1 MRRNH
6 NEKKKQTSECRI
18 HYHHRTQCTRASGHT
33 CADRHVRLL
42 EPYLEAYGV
51 APLSAGDYAFSLV
64 LTVIELAA
72 GIMGVMYR
80 SKKSVLIIGVI
91 YCVGVLANIIISTVT
106 VGFLFTYVFGLIL
119 PILYMWG
126 WYLFD

>member
-1 MRRNH
+1 MKRKSKLLNVVSIIIIVLSALGLLG
-6 NEKKKQTSECRI
+6 TLALI
-18 HYHHRTQCTRASGHT
+18 AMSGM
-33 CADRHVRLL
+33 L
-42 EPYLEAYGV
+42 EPYLEAYGA
-51 APLSAGDYAFSLV
+51 APLSAGDYVFSLL

-91 YCVGVLANIIISTVT
+91 YCISILANIAISTVT
-106 VGFLFTYVFGLIL
+106 VGFMFTYVFNLIL

-126 WYLFD
+126 WYLSE

>member
-1 MRRNH
+1 MKRKSKLLNVVSIIIIVVSAL
-6 NEKKKQTSECRI
+6 NLLSTLALI
-18 HYHHRTQCTRASGHT
+18 AMSGM
-33 CADRHVRLL
+33 L
-42 EPYLEAYGV
+42 EPYLEAYGA
-51 APLSAGDYAFSLV
+51 APLSAVDYVFSLV

-91 YCVGVLANIIISTVT
+91 YCISILANIAISTVT
-106 VGFLFTYVFGLIL
+106 VGFMFTYVFNLIL

-126 WYLFD
+126 WYLSE

>member
-1 MRRNH
+1 MKRKSRLLNVVSIIIIVFSALVLLS
-6 NEKKKQTSECRI
+6 TLALI
-18 HYHHRTQCTRASGHT
+18 AMSGM
-33 CADRHVRLL
+33 L
-42 EPYLEAYGV
+42 EPYLEAYGA
-51 APLSAGDYAFSLV
+51 APLSAVDYVFSLV

-91 YCVGVLANIIISTVT
+91 YCVGVLANIVISTIT
-106 VGFLFTYVFGLIL
+106 MGFMFTYVFNLIL

-126 WYLFD
+126 WYLSD

>member
-1 MRRNH
+1 MKRKSKLLNVVSIIIIVFSAL
-6 NEKKKQTSECRI
+6 NLLSTLALI
-18 HYHHRTQCTRASGHT
+18 AMSGM
-33 CADRHVRLL
+33 L
-42 EPYLEAYGV
+42 EPYLEAYGA
-51 APLSAGDYAFSLV
+51 APLSAGDYVFSLV
-64 LTVIELAA
+64 LIVIELAA

-106 VGFLFTYVFGLIL
+106 AGFLFTYVFSLIL

-126 WYLFD
+126 WYLSE

>member
-1 MRRNH
+1 MKRKSKLLNVVSIIIIVFSAL
-6 NEKKKQTSECRI
+6 NLLSTLALI
-18 HYHHRTQCTRASGHT
+18 AMSGM
-33 CADRHVRLL
+33 L
-42 EPYLEAYGV
+42 EPYLEAYGA
-51 APLSAGDYAFSLV
+51 APLSAVDYVFSLV

-91 YCVGVLANIIISTVT
+91 YCISILANIAISTVT
-106 VGFLFTYVFGLIL
+106 VGLMFTYVFNLIL

-126 WYLFD
+126 WYLSE

>member
-1 MRRNH
+1 MKRKSKLLNVVSIIIIVLSALGLLG
-6 NEKKKQTSECRI
+6 TLATI
-18 HYHHRTQCTRASGHT
+18 AMSGM
-33 CADRHVRLL
+33 L

-51 APLSAGDYAFSLV
+51 APLSAGDYVFSLL
-64 LTVIELAA
+64 LTVIQLAA

-91 YCVGVLANIIISTVT
+91 YCISILANIAISTVT
-106 VGFLFTYVFGLIL
+106 VGFMFTYVFNLIL

-126 WYLFD
+126 WYQAE

>member
-1 MRRNH
+1 MKRKSKLLNVVSIIIIVFSAL
-6 NEKKKQTSECRI
+6 NLLSTLALI
-18 HYHHRTQCTRASGHT
+18 AMSGM
-33 CADRHVRLL
+33 L
-42 EPYLEAYGV
+42 EPYLEAYGA
-51 APLSAGDYAFSLV
+51 APLSAVDYVFSLV

-126 WYLFD
+126 WYLSE

>member
-1 MRRNH
+1 MKRKSKLLNVV
-6 NEKKKQTSECRI
+6 SI
-18 HYHHRTQCTRASGHT
+18 IIIVLSALGLLCTLATIAMSGM
-33 CADRHVRLL
+33 L
-42 EPYLEAYGV
+42 EPYLEAYGA
-51 APLSAGDYAFSLV
+51 APLSAVDYVFSLV

-91 YCVGVLANIIISTVT
+91 YCISILANIAISTVT
-106 VGFLFTYVFGLIL
+106 VGFMFTYVFNLIL

-126 WYLFD
+126 WYLSE

>member
-1 MRRNH
+1 MKRKSRLLNVVSIIIIVFSAL
-6 NEKKKQTSECRI
+6 NLLSTLALI
-18 HYHHRTQCTRASGHT
+18 AMSGM
-33 CADRHVRLL
+33 L
-42 EPYLEAYGV
+42 EPYLEAYGA
-51 APLSAGDYAFSLV
+51 APLSAVDYVFSLV

-91 YCVGVLANIIISTVT
+91 YCISILANIAISTVT
-106 VGFLFTYVFGLIL
+106 VGFMFTYVFNLIL

-126 WYLFD
+126 WYLSE

>member
-1 MRRNH
+1 MKRKSKLLNVVSIIIIVLSALGLLG
-6 NEKKKQTSECRI
+6 TLALI
-18 HYHHRTQCTRASGHT
+18 AMSGM
-33 CADRHVRLL
+33 L
-42 EPYLEAYGV
+42 EPYLEAYGA

-106 VGFLFTYVFGLIL
+106 AGFLFTYVFSLIL

-126 WYLFD
+126 WYLSE